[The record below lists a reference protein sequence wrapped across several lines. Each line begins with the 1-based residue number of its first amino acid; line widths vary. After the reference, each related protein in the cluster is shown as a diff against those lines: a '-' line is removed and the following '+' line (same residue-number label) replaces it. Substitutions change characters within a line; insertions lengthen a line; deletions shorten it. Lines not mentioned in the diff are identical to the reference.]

1 VGVRQRIIAM
11 VECGALKPGE
21 RVGAERDLA
30 ERLGVSRS
38 TLRQALASLESAGVL
53 RRVPGRSGG
62 IFVAPGKVDRDL
74 SRIVGVPTLLRDQG
88 FTAGS
93 RVVSVGVSVAGP
105 EAADALGI
113 DAEDFVVDLVRI
125 RLADGS
131 PISLEHA
138 RLPADLVPGLP
149 ERDLSGSIYELIDRA
164 YGLRPDT
171 ATETMEVV
179 GASALEASIL
189 GVEAGAPLLSITRT
203 TQDAGGRSFEYSRD
217 LFRSDRTRISVR
229 VQGAPSSESARL
241 RGAESNSFRLPTD
254 LAPRPVEE
262 LPDRRTAFARE
273 DTADDLRSMG

>member
-1 VGVRQRIIAM
+1 MVQAAASGMGATAESVRQRIISM
-11 VECGALKPGE
+11 VERGALKPGD
-21 RVGAERDLA
+21 RLGAERDLA
-30 ERLGVSRS
+30 EHLGVSRS
-38 TLRQALASLESAGVL
+38 TLRQALASLVASGVV

-62 IFVAPGKVDRDL
+62 IFVAPDKVDRDL

-93 RVVSVGVSVAGP
+93 RVVSVAVMVAGA

-113 DAEDFVVDLVRI
+113 DPDDFVVDLVRI

-138 RLPADLVPGLP
+138 RFPADLVPGLP
-149 ERDLSGSIYELIDRA
+149 ERDLSGSIYELIDEA

-179 GASALEASIL
+179 GAAPLEASIL
-189 GVEAGAPLLSITRT
+189 GIEAGSPLLSITRT
-203 TQDAGGRSFEYSRD
+203 THDAAGRAFEFSRD

-229 VQGAPSSESARL
+229 VQGAPKSESARL
-241 RGAESNSFRLPTD
+241 RGR
-254 LAPRPVEE
+254 RVE
-262 LPDRRTAFARE
+262 LVPPPD
-273 DTADDLRSMG
+273 